1 MLDDRTVT
9 PDPQLAPFVLWS
21 WDDNCTGWQAL
32 LGDAAGGPDTPVSAA
47 PARVADPAGLPP
59 AYIEVGQLDIFRDED
74 LTYALRL
81 GQAGSRSSST
91 STPAS
96 RTNSTSL
103 PSTPPPPGASWP
115 TASAPSPPCDHAA
128 NGTSSLPRPRRHPR
142 CLRRSSCTSSRWPPA
157 KPPRPTTLFAGSR
170 TGSDPDW
177 DSPACAKEEP
187 DEPDRAVRR
196 NDRLPR
202 HGPGPHERAA
212 ARLLMDASLWNDVI
226 PTCPPITGAWHRR
239 CPWRHTTTRCAPTPT
254 CRCPGSPS
262 WSPSSSTASTCATS
276 PSSAT
281 TPAAR
286 PTPRLRRS
294 GPARAD
300 RSRLLRRVRQL
311 PARSHRQNA
320 GADRQD
326 PDRAVWPV
334 HAPHAL
340 AAGATAAD
348 RVRVAD
354 QARRRRHPP
363 MDPTGPPPA
372 RDPPRHRPS
381 PARGC
386 GRERHA
392 RGGREPRGLPP
403 PRAGGRAN
411 EDGVMPPDHGR
422 CLTELLLQGRLV
434 EIPDTDTLIPWTS
447 PDGSRGSCVTSHG
460 HRPATGQ
467 HGSRHDERS
476 RRSALPGG
484 VPERT
489 PAGTVRASPM

>member
-1 MLDDRTVT
+1 
-9 PDPQLAPFVLWS
+9 
-21 WDDNCTGWQAL
+21 
-32 LGDAAGGPDTPVSAA
+32 
-47 PARVADPAGLPP
+47 
-59 AYIEVGQLDIFRDED
+59 
-74 LTYALRL
+74 
-81 GQAGSRSSST
+81 
-91 STPAS
+91 
-96 RTNSTSL
+96 
-103 PSTPPPPGASWP
+103 
-115 TASAPSPPCDHAA
+115 
-128 NGTSSLPRPRRHPR
+128 
-142 CLRRSSCTSSRWPPA
+142 
-157 KPPRPTTLFAGSR
+157 
-170 TGSDPDW
+170 
-177 DSPACAKEEP
+177 
-187 DEPDRAVRR
+187 
-196 NDRLPR
+196 
-202 HGPGPHERAA
+202 
-212 ARLLMDASLWNDVI
+212 MDASLWNDVI

-286 PTPRLRRS
+286 PTARLRRP

-311 PARSHRQNA
+311 PARSHRHA
-320 GADRQD
+320 GADRQA
-326 PDRAVWPV
+326 PARAVWPV

-372 RDPPRHRPS
+372 RDPPRHRTS

-489 PAGTVRASPM
+489 PAGTVRASPMCRWMASLASRCFARTITQREDVFDSGPSAMATTTPVLLTAHSRHSSRPPLCRGATTGVCAIRRATHSAKLGAFSMTWWGRAAS

>member
-1 MLDDRTVT
+1 V
-9 PDPQLAPFVLWS
+9 VVG
-21 WDDNCTGWQAL
+21 DNCTGWQAL

-300 RSRLLRRVRQL
+300 RSRLCDAFDNFPPGLTGRTLVLTGKIPTGLFGLFMRHMRLRPVRRL
-311 PARSHRQNA
+311 PIAFGWLTKRGDAATRRWIRPVLHQ
-320 GADRQD
+320 
-326 PDRAVWPV
+326 RAIRRDTVR
-334 HAPHAL
+334 AL
-340 AAGATAAD
+340 RAAAAENVMLEAAGSLGAY
-348 RVRVAD
+348 
-354 QARRRRHPP
+354 
-363 MDPTGPPPA
+363 
-372 RDPPRHRPS
+372 
-381 PARGC
+381 
-386 GRERHA
+386 
-392 RGGREPRGLPP
+392 
-403 PRAGGRAN
+403 
-411 EDGVMPPDHGR
+411 
-422 CLTELLLQGRLV
+422 
-434 EIPDTDTLIPWTS
+434 
-447 PDGSRGSCVTSHG
+447 
-460 HRPATGQ
+460 HRPALVVGRTRTASCRPTTAAASPSSSSKAGW
-467 HGSRHDERS
+467 SRY
-476 RRSALPGG
+476 
-484 VPERT
+484 RT
-489 PAGTVRASPM
+489 PTRSSPGPARTALADRA